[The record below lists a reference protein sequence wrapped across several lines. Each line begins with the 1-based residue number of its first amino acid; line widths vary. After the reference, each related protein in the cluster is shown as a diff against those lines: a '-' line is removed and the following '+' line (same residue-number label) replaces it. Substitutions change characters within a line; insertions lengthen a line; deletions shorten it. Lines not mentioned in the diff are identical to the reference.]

1 MAGAAKGF
9 KYYDS
14 EVVRFLLLPLV
25 SDRPEAVGAG
35 PVVPLA
41 SATPRPLVGGLS
53 CFFHQAPDTG
63 NGLTKPLG
71 EGTTVRPTIATRA
84 AHLEQVSRVGRAW
97 ILFRSSVRRLFWSH
111 FHDSSERRGRQ
122 PPRVPLK
129 GLATRVP
136 SHGLRGHVAEEQPRA
151 GRGRRGRASFVMRLP
166 LALRVRVR
174 VRVSVHA
181 CGCASLC
188 WGLAVAGGE
197 RGP

>member
-1 MAGAAKGF
+1 MRSAPVRPTSLAGAAKGF

-53 CFFHQAPDTG
+53 CFFHRAPDTG
-63 NGLTKPLG
+63 NGLTEPLG

-97 ILFRSSVRRLFWSH
+97 ILFRSSVRRLLWSH

-129 GLATRVP
+129 GLATRVLCRVMA
-136 SHGLRGHVAEEQPRA
+136 SGAMLQKSSRGP
-151 GRGRRGRASFVMRLP
+151 G
-166 LALRVRVR
+166 
-174 VRVSVHA
+174 
-181 CGCASLC
+181 
-188 WGLAVAGGE
+188 VAGAA
-197 RGP
+197 GPPL